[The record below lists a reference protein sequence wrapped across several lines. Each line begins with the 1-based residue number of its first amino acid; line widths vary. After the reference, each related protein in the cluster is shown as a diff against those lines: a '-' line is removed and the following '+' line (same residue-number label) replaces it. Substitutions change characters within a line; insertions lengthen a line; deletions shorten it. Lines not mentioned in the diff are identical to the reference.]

1 MAMSGGRDD
10 GSPMMDMNMTPLI
23 DVLLVLLIMFIIS
36 IPVQTHAVKVD
47 LPVNQANNPP
57 PVDAQKNK
65 IIIDAND
72 NVTWNG
78 TPVTSDEQLDQYLQA
93 TLQIQPE
100 PELHFQ
106 PLPDAR
112 YEKVDK
118 VLAVIKRSGISK
130 LGFIGNEQYANEF

>member
-23 DVLLVLLIMFIIS
+23 DVLLVLLIMFIIT

-47 LPVNQANNPP
+47 LPVNNSNTPP

-78 TPVTSDEQLDQYLQA
+78 TPVTSDEQLNQYLQA

-106 PLPDAR
+106 PMPDAR

-118 VLAVIKRSGISK
+118 VLAIIKRSGISK
-130 LGFIGNEQYANEF
+130 LGFIGNEQYANDF

>member
-1 MAMSGGRDD
+1 MAMSGGKDD

-23 DVLLVLLIMFIIS
+23 DVLLVLLIMFIIT

-47 LPVNQANNPP
+47 LPVNQKNNPP

-65 IIIDAND
+65 IIIDAQD

-78 TPVTSDEQLDQYLQA
+78 TPVTSDEQLNQYLQA

-106 PLPDAR
+106 PMPDAR

-118 VLAVIKRSGISK
+118 VLAIIKRSGISK
-130 LGFIGNEQYANEF
+130 LGFIGNEQYANDF